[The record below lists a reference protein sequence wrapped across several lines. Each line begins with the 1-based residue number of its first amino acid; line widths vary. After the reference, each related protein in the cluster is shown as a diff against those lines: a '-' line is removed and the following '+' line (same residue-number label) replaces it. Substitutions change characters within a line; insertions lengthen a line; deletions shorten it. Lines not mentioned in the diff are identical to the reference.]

1 MLKTFSTIP
10 LALALSACVY
20 VPRVEEDSASSNCN
34 TYTKSMSLEKIEVHQ
49 NLSVRC
55 NNEECLAALL
65 ATATVVSAGSAII
78 SGSIVLTGNTVH
90 WLEYQGTCSDGYLN
104 AAKQLFRESLK
115 RSEQTPETVKPE
127 RSKDVLISS
136 DFLIASDTAA
146 TILNQ
151 HFGIRQS
158 TGGYT

>member
-1 MLKTFSTIP
+1 MPEGMRVLKIFSTIP
-10 LALALSACVY
+10 LVLALSACVY
-20 VPRVEEDSASSNCN
+20 VPRVEEDRASSNCN
-34 TYTKSMSLEKIEVHQ
+34 TYTKSLTLEKIEVHR

-104 AAKQLFRESLK
+104 ATKQLFLESINIAK
-115 RSEQTPETVKPE
+115 PAPE
-127 RSKDVLISS
+127 I
-136 DFLIASDTAA
+136 
-146 TILNQ
+146 
-151 HFGIRQS
+151 
-158 TGGYT
+158 